1 MNNLS
6 NEHDDCDPISSP
18 KNEQIEG
25 GNIHKKSFEIKNRL
39 ETKHSLFCYK

>member
-18 KNEQIEG
+18 KNKQIEG
-25 GNIHKKSFEIKNRL
+25 GIFKKSFEIKNRL

>member
-18 KNEQIEG
+18 KNKQIEG
-25 GNIHKKSFEIKNRL
+25 DIHKKSFEIKNRL

>member
-25 GNIHKKSFEIKNRL
+25 GYSQKIFRNKKQA
-39 ETKHSLFCYK
+39 

>member
-18 KNEQIEG
+18 KNKQIEG
-25 GNIHKKSFEIKNRL
+25 GYSKNL
-39 ETKHSLFCYK
+39 SK

>member
-25 GNIHKKSFEIKNRL
+25 GGYSQKIFRNKKQA
-39 ETKHSLFCYK
+39 